1 MTSHTFGQ
9 SRELQTI
16 FQIAKLLAHQELPFA
31 QVLQRVAEELPRGF
45 KYEEVCRARI
55 LFKDV
60 HYESSD
66 FHPSTWTL
74 RAPILVKGETLGEVE
89 VVYLENRSSRA
100 PDSPFHLD
108 QKKLVDL
115 TALKLGQDA
124 EARQEGPELVE
135 AGRNALPIFME
146 RKPEWRAILDLL
158 GEIDP
163 NLHHRLIRRLM
174 NHATKLGVP
183 GVHKMIA
190 QFDPAIYAQG
200 EASSHGS
207 NAPLPKRDMAV
218 LRKTFAE
225 IQDVAT
231 IVFEDAELN
240 NLIKQWMKQDKL
252 GFLAIATEKRDIP
265 LVEITEIVDRF
276 CRETREEDPA
286 LSPADDQ
293 NVRVALIRR
302 FLTDNLKFIGIAKR
316 HLSIYDFGKLLGHVA
331 GPAQGNGKM
340 GGKAAGLILASRIL
354 KREGKGNPRVES
366 IRTPR
371 TWYITSDGIYNFLRH
386 NSLEDLWSL
395 KFSPP
400 DEVRHTFPYLEQ
412 VFKNSFF
419 SLEMY
424 HQFQFALD
432 DLGEGPLIVRSSS
445 LLEDSEGTAFS
456 GKYRSLFLANTG
468 TREDRL
474 EALIDAVAEVYASV
488 FGPDPIEYRL
498 ERGLIDFVEEM
509 GIIIQRVVGQRV
521 GKYFFPAFA
530 GVAFSHNEFRW
541 SPRLKREDG
550 IVRMVA
556 GLGTRAVDRV
566 GSDFPFMLSPGQ
578 PNLRVNV
585 TPDQVVH
592 YAQNHIDVIN
602 LETGRFESL
611 PIREVL
617 HQTGDAFPML
627 EKVVSVNEDGFLKKP
642 MKGMVNMGTDEL
654 VVTFAGLCEQTEFVS
669 QIREILAILQQAM
682 GSPVDLEFAHDGQHL
697 YLLQCRPQAR
707 MEEDRQVS
715 MPHKIPFERKLFSA
729 SKFVTNGH
737 ITDVRYLVY
746 VDPEEYRKLP
756 DLADLLSV
764 AEAVSRLNAMLPRH
778 QFILMGPGR
787 WGSRGDVTLGVGI
800 TYSGINNTQLL
811 VEIARKKGNYVPDLS
826 FGTHFFQDLVEA
838 KIHYLALYPDEE
850 GNLFNEEF
858 FQESPNSLLHF
869 LPDCTRIERCVRV
882 IDLEEVAPGC
892 ELNVV
897 MDGDKDRALG
907 YIRERREHHHDL

>member
-31 QVLQRVAEELPRGF
+31 QILQRVAEELPKGF

-55 LFKDV
+55 LFRDV
-60 HYESSD
+60 PYESPD

-89 VVYLENRSSRA
+89 VVYLENLSSRA

-124 EARQEGPELVE
+124 EARQEGPETTE
-135 AGRNALPIFME
+135 AERDASPVFME

-240 NLIKQWMKQDKL
+240 SLIKQWMKQDKL

-331 GPAQGNGKM
+331 GPAQGSGKM

-395 KFSPP
+395 KFSPLE
-400 DEVRHTFPYLEQ
+400 EVRHTFPYLEQ

-468 TREDRL
+468 TREERL

-488 FGPDPIEYRL
+488 FGPDPIEYRV

-617 HQTGDAFPML
+617 HQTGDEFPLL

-642 MKGMVNMGTDEL
+642 MKGMVNMGADEL
-654 VVTFAGLCEQTEFVS
+654 VVTFAGLCEQTDFVS
-669 QIREILAILQQAM
+669 QIRETLAILQEAM

-707 MEEDRQVS
+707 MEEDRHVS

-764 AEAVSRLNAMLPRH
+764 AEAVSRLNAMLPRR

-858 FQESPNSLLHF
+858 FQKSPNALLHF

-892 ELNVV
+892 ELTVV

>member
-31 QVLQRVAEELPRGF
+31 QVLQRVAEELPKGF

-55 LFKDV
+55 LFRGV
-60 HYESSD
+60 QYESPD
-66 FHPSTWTL
+66 FHTSTWTL
-74 RAPILVKGETLGEVE
+74 RTPILVKGETLGEVE

-124 EARQEGPELVE
+124 EGRQEGHEAVE
-135 AGRNALPIFME
+135 VGRQASPIFME

-240 NLIKQWMKQDKL
+240 SLIKQWMKQDKL

-276 CRETREEDPA
+276 CRETREEEPA

-395 KFSPP
+395 KFSPLE
-400 DEVRHTFPYLEQ
+400 EVRHTFPYLEQ

-468 TREDRL
+468 TREERL

-488 FGPDPIEYRL
+488 FGPDPIEYRV

-642 MKGMVNMGTDEL
+642 MKGMLNMATDEL

-707 MEEDRQVS
+707 MEEDRHVS

-764 AEAVSRLNAMLPRH
+764 AESVSRLNAMLPRR

-858 FQESPNSLLHF
+858 FQKSPNALLHF

>member
-31 QVLQRVAEELPRGF
+31 QILQRVAEELPKGF

-55 LFKDV
+55 HFRGAQ
-60 HYESSD
+60 YESPD
-66 FHPSTWTL
+66 FHTSTWTL
-74 RAPILVKGETLGEVE
+74 RAPILVKSETLGEVE

-124 EARQEGPELVE
+124 EARQEGPEAAE
-135 AGRNALPIFME
+135 ADRHALPIFME

-240 NLIKQWMKQDKL
+240 SLIKQWMRQDKL

-276 CRETREEDPA
+276 CRETREDDPA

-354 KREGKGNPRVES
+354 KREGKGKAHLEN

-395 KFSPP
+395 KFSPLE
-400 DEVRHTFPYLEQ
+400 EVRHTFPYLEQ

-468 TREDRL
+468 SRESRL

-488 FGPDPIEYRL
+488 FGPDPIEYRA
-498 ERGLIDFVEEM
+498 ERGLLDFVEEM
-509 GIIIQRVVGQRV
+509 GIIIQRVVGQKV

-611 PIREVL
+611 PIRDVL
-617 HQTGDAFPML
+617 TQTGDAFPLL

-642 MKGMVNMGTDEL
+642 MKGMVNMATDEL

-707 MEEDRQVS
+707 MEEDRHVS

-756 DLADLLSV
+756 DLADLLNV
-764 AEAVSRLNAMLPRH
+764 AEAVSRLNAMLPRR

-858 FQESPNSLLHF
+858 LQKSPSVLLHF

-907 YIRERREHHHDL
+907 YIRERREHHHDI

>member
-31 QVLQRVAEELPRGF
+31 QILQRVAEELPKGF

-55 LFKDV
+55 LFRDV
-60 HYESSD
+60 HYESPD

-124 EARQEGPELVE
+124 EARQEGPEAAE
-135 AGRNALPIFME
+135 AGRHALPIFME

-276 CRETREEDPA
+276 CRETREDDPA

-316 HLSIYDFGKLLGHVA
+316 HLSIYDFGKLLSHVA
-331 GPAQGNGKM
+331 GPAQGSGKM

-354 KREGKGNPRVES
+354 KREGKGKAQVES

-395 KFSPP
+395 KFSPLE
-400 DEVRHTFPYLEQ
+400 EVRHTFPYLEQ

-419 SLEMY
+419 SMEMY

-468 TREDRL
+468 TREERL

-488 FGPDPIEYRL
+488 FGPDPIEYRA
-498 ERGLIDFVEEM
+498 ERGLLDFVEEM

-617 HQTGDAFPML
+617 HQTADAFPML

-707 MEEDRQVS
+707 MEEDRHVS

-764 AEAVSRLNAMLPRH
+764 AEAVSRLNALLPRR

-800 TYSGINNTQLL
+800 TYSGINNAQLL

-858 FQESPNSLLHF
+858 LQKSPNALLHF

>member
-1 MTSHTFGQ
+1 MTTHTFGQ

-16 FQIAKLLAHQELPFA
+16 FQIARLLARQELPFS
-31 QVLQRVAEELPRGF
+31 QILQRVAEELPKGF
-45 KYEEVCRARI
+45 KYEEVCRACIR
-55 LFKDV
+55 FGDSV
-60 HYESSD
+60 YQSPD
-66 FHPSTWTL
+66 FRPSTWTL
-74 RAPILVKGETLGEVE
+74 RAPILVKGEILGEVE

-124 EARQEGPELVE
+124 EARQEGP
-135 AGRNALPIFME
+135 AALEVGSQPAPIFVE
-146 RKPEWRAILDLL
+146 KKPEWRAILDLL

-225 IQDVAT
+225 IQDVST

-240 NLIKQWMKQDKL
+240 SLIKQWMKQDKL

-395 KFSPP
+395 KFSPL

-468 TREDRL
+468 TREERL

-488 FGPDPIEYRL
+488 FGPDPIEYRV

-566 GSDFPFMLSPGQ
+566 GNDFPFMLSPGQ

-585 TPDQVVH
+585 TPDQVLH
-592 YAQNHIDVIN
+592 YAQNYIDVIN

-611 PIREVL
+611 TMREVL
-617 HQTGDAFPML
+617 EQTGDEFPLL
-627 EKVVSVNEDGFLKKP
+627 EKIVSINEDNFLKKP
-642 MKGMVNMGTDEL
+642 MKGMVNMATDEL
-654 VVTFAGLCEQTEFVS
+654 VVTFSGLCEQTEFVS
-669 QIREILAILQQAM
+669 QIREVLAILQEAM

-707 MEEDRQVS
+707 MEEDHHVS
-715 MPHKIPFERKLFSA
+715 MPHRIPFERKLFSA
-729 SKFVTNGH
+729 SKFITNGH
-737 ITDVRYLVY
+737 ISGVRYIVY

-756 DLADLLSV
+756 DLADLLGV
-764 AEAVSRLNAMLPRH
+764 AEAVSRLNALLPRR

-811 VEIARKKGNYVPDLS
+811 VEIARQKGNYVPDLS

-858 FQESPNSLLHF
+858 FAKSPNALISLL
-869 LPDCTRIERCVRV
+869 PEYTRLERCVRV
-882 IDLEEVAPGC
+882 IDLEQVAPGC

-907 YIRERREHHHDL
+907 FIREHREHFHEL